1 MKRLLILL
9 LCSAF
14 LLWGCGTGEPK
25 LEDPV
30 TVYYPRTEYI
40 FGQSDSV
47 IASGSMEAEGFKT
60 DLTALLNAYLQGPG
74 PEGLRNPFPADSL
87 VMQLQLE
94 DTVLTLDM
102 NDGFSTLTGA
112 ELTLACACLAK
123 TALSLSAAQT
133 VQITLDSDLPDT
145 RRIIT
150 MDAKNL
156 LLMDDIITTTP
167 TENQEGL

>member
-47 IASGSMEAEGFKT
+47 IASGSMEAEGIKT

-74 PEGLRNPFPADSL
+74 PEGLRNPFPADSR

-94 DTVLTLDM
+94 DTVLTLNM

-167 TENQEGL
+167 TEIQEGL

>member
-60 DLTALLNAYLQGPG
+60 DLTALLNAYLQGLG
-74 PEGLRNPFPADSL
+74 TEGMRNPFPADSL

-94 DTVLTLDM
+94 DTVLILDM
-102 NDGFSTLTGA
+102 NDSFSTLTGA

-133 VQITLDSDLPDT
+133 VQITLDSDLSDT